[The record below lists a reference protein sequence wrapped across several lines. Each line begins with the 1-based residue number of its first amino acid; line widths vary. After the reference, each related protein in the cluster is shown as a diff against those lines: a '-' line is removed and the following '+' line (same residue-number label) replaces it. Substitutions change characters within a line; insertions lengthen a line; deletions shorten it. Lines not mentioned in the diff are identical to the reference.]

1 MVIMPSEYT
10 DEIENSSYTRRAFS
24 MGKKSKYSAEEKISI
39 LDEVLRD
46 GAPKVMAKYNIS
58 QDAIHRWRLLY
69 KYQGLSGLQ
78 TEQRYQ
84 SYSREFKQSLV
95 EKYLRSN
102 ESQLLFAIKHGLRS
116 KTQLQSWIIQY
127 NESNLK
133 AYMPG
138 KRDSK
143 MSGKKLALTSD

>member
-1 MVIMPSEYT
+1 MPSEYT
-10 DEIENSSYTRRAFS
+10 DEIENLSYTRRAFS

-84 SYSREFKQSLV
+84 
-95 EKYLRSN
+95 
-102 ESQLLFAIKHGLRS
+102 
-116 KTQLQSWIIQY
+116 
-127 NESNLK
+127 
-133 AYMPG
+133 
-138 KRDSK
+138 
-143 MSGKKLALTSD
+143 